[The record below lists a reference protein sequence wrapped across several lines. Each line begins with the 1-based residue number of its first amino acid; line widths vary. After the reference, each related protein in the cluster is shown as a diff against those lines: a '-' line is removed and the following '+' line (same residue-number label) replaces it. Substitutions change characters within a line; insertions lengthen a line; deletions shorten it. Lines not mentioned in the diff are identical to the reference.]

1 MRIALANSKGGVGK
15 STTTVILA
23 DYLAFFH
30 QLKVLVIDLDPQA
43 TTSCL
48 LKSVTGLELARQQRQ
63 TLTHYLD
70 QLKGGL
76 TPTLADFRQVNVSN
90 LVELQPMP
98 QAGRAGRIDLIASVP
113 SLWFAEQSFVERY
126 YSAGG
131 QPTQQLFTALSTGLE
146 QLAGQYDVV
155 LIDCPPNY
163 SSLTQAGLLLADTVI
178 SPTTADEI
186 ALMSL
191 KDFSQNALG
200 RFQDRHFVLVTRLGR
215 TKDEADQLA
224 NIRRNYTMIG
234 PPMHYSTKIARAM
247 WFLAPNSRKTYKEKY
262 GSFLKVITSDIEAIG
277 KAVYDHIIDVKA
289 RTTYAKP

>member
-1 MRIALANSKGGVGK
+1 MRIAIANSKGGVGK

-30 QLKVLVIDLDPQA
+30 QLRVLVIDLDPQA

-70 QLKGGL
+70 QLKDGQ
-76 TPTLADFRQVNVSN
+76 TPNLADFRQVNVSN
-90 LVELQPMP
+90 LVELQATPR
-98 QAGRAGRIDLIASVP
+98 AGRTGRIDLIASVP
-113 SLWFAEQSFVERY
+113 SLWFAEQAFVERY

-131 QPTQQLFTALSTGLE
+131 QPTQQLFGALSTGLE
-146 QLAGQYDVV
+146 PLHDQYDVV

-163 SSLTQAGLLLADTVI
+163 SSLTQAGLLLADAVI

-191 KDFSQNALG
+191 KDFTTNALD
-200 RFQDRHFVLVTRLGR
+200 RFKNRRFVLVTRLGR
-215 TKDEADQLA
+215 TRDEAEQLA
-224 NIRRNYTMIG
+224 IIRQKYTTVG

-247 WFLAPNSRKTYKEKY
+247 WFGAPNSRKTYKEKY
-262 GSFLKVITSDIEAIG
+262 GTLLRVVSADIEAIG
-277 KAVYDHIIDVKA
+277 KAVYVDIIVKA
-289 RTTYAKP
+289 TTR